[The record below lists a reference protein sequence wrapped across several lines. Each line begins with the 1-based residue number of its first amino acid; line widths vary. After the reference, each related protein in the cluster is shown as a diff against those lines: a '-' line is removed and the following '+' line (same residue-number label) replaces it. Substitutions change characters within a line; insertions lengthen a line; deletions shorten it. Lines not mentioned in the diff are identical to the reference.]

1 MRLDKFLNAV
11 NITKRRSLAQ
21 DMCKSGVILVNGI
34 QSKGSKEVQINDI
47 ITLNFLES
55 STSYRVLQIPTL
67 KTIPKSQKD
76 QYVERVL

>member
-11 NITKRRSLAQ
+11 NITKRRSIAQ
-21 DMCKSGVILVNGI
+21 DMCKSGAILLNGI
-34 QSKGSKEVQINDI
+34 QSKGSKEVRVNDI

-55 STSYRVLQIPTL
+55 STSYKVLQIPIL

-76 QYVERVL
+76 QYVEKV